1 MNNKFSTKLK
11 TTTAIVLVL
20 LMSSVTL
27 MTMPTQVQAQTTYT
41 NMRDG
46 IGVALPTGV
55 TPDVSIATH
64 PGLAFSPNPIGIG
77 QSLLVNLW
85 INPPVSNQ
93 RVNTR
98 MSVTFTKP
106 DGTTDVIDQ
115 LESYAGDTT
124 AWFEYIP
131 DQVGTWKVKFDFPG
145 QYFPSGNY
153 SSGQLLG
160 YSSYGQVFS
169 YPKSCYYEP
178 SSTAELTLT
187 VQQDQVMSWPPSPL
201 PTDYWT
207 RPVSSENREWKTIMG
222 NWPWPYANNYG
233 YGGPYVIA
241 PNSAHIV
248 WKRQGDIGGL
258 AGAELGQLSFTNG
271 GGTPSLIYAGRCY
284 QTVTK
289 PGVGSVAQCY
299 DLRTGQVYYEIPT
312 SAGGVTPTVISARLD
327 DTPAVAGATA
337 VLGPTVRLLSIGMR
351 IIEVDPLTGAIV
363 RNNTGMSG
371 NFYNNPY
378 VLTVQDLGASAGTN
392 RYRLINWTAEIM
404 RKGSTP
410 VGDDNNFTSRIQ
422 KRSDGTLFNVSY
434 PFSSLGTCDFNA
446 GISVTSQSI
455 TDSASGITM
464 QTRLIGVSLL
474 TGQVMWNIT
483 TDHVSYSGSTAVAD
497 NGKYCFAD
505 RDETAGQL
513 VAWDLQTGQLA
524 WESELIQ
531 YPWGFG
537 GAYAVASAY
546 GLVYRFSYEGVAA
559 FSWET
564 GKKVW
569 HFQSPAVPFEAPW
582 YPSQSFDTGAKIADG
597 KIYVANSEH
606 SATQPIAR
614 GWKLW
619 CLNATTG
626 EHKWNI
632 TGSWGTPGAISDGYL
647 TAGNAYDGYLYVF
660 GKGKSAT
667 TVSAPQTAITQGQS
681 VVLTGTVLDQSPAQ
695 PDTPCVSQDSMATYM
710 EYLHMQKPI
719 DGIYHNVTVTGVP
732 VSIDAVDPNGNY
744 VHIATVASDVSGT
757 FGYTWA
763 PDISG
768 QYKVTASFMG
778 DNSYGSS
785 WAQTYVAVT
794 EAPVVTPA
802 ATQTPITMPPIET
815 YIAGSTIAIIVAIA
829 IVGLFLR
836 KRP

>member
-1 MNNKFSTKLK
+1 MNNKFSKLK
-11 TTTAIVLVL
+11 TDITAIILVL
-20 LMSSVTL
+20 LMASVIWL
-27 MTMPTQVQAQTTYT
+27 ALPSQVQAQNTYT
-41 NMRDG
+41 NVRDG
-46 IGVALPTGV
+46 KGVALPAGV
-55 TPDVSIATH
+55 TPDVSIDTH
-64 PGLAFSPNPIGIG
+64 PGLAFSPNVIGVG

-93 RVNTR
+93 RINTR

-106 DGTTDVIDQ
+106 DGTTVVKDQ

-124 AWFEYIP
+124 AWFEYVP
-131 DQVGTWKVKFDFPG
+131 DQVGTWKIKYDFPG
-145 QYFPSGNY
+145 QYFPAGNY
-153 SSGQLLG
+153 TSGQLLG

-169 YPKSCYYEP
+169 YPNSCYYQP
-178 SSTAELTLT
+178 SSTAEFNFT
-187 VQQDQVMSWPPSPL
+187 VQKDQVMSWPPAPL

-222 NWPWPYANNYG
+222 NWPWAYANNYA
-233 YGGPYVIA
+233 YGGPFVIA

-248 WKRQGDIGGL
+248 WKRQDAIGGL
-258 AGAELGQLSFTNG
+258 AGAENGQLSFTNAG
-271 GGTPSLIYAGRCY
+271 NTPSVIYAGRCY

-312 SAGGVTPTVISARLD
+312 SAGGVTPTVISSKLD
-327 DTPAVAGATA
+327 DTPAVQGATA
-337 VLGPTVRLLSIGMR
+337 VLGPTVRLLSIGTR
-351 IIEVDPLTGAIV
+351 IIEVDPFTGLIV

-371 NFYNNPY
+371 TFYNDPY
-378 VLTVQDLGASAGTN
+378 VLTVQDLGASAGAN

-404 RKGSTP
+404 RKGSTA

-422 KRSDGTLFNVSY
+422 KRSDGTLFNISF

-455 TDSASGITM
+455 TDGASGITM
-464 QTRLIGVSLL
+464 QTRLIGTSLISGNVL
-474 TGQVMWNIT
+474 WNVT
-483 TDHVSYSGSTAVAD
+483 TDIVSYSGSTAVAD
-497 NGKYCFAD
+497 NGKYCFSE

-524 WESELIQ
+524 WKSDLIG

-546 GLVYRFSYEGVAA
+546 GLVYRFSYAGVAA

-569 HFQSPAVPFEAPW
+569 QFVSPTVPFEAPW
-582 YPSQSFDTGAKIADG
+582 YPSQSFNTGAKVADG

-606 SATQPIAR
+606 SASQPIAR

-626 EHKWNI
+626 ENKWNI
-632 TGSWGTPGAISDGYL
+632 TGSWGTPGPVADGYL
-647 TAGNAYDGYLYVF
+647 TAGNGYDGYMYVF

-695 PDTPCVSQDSMATYM
+695 PGKACVSKESMATYM
-710 EYLHMQKPI
+710 EFLHMQKPLPANI
-719 DGIYHNVTVTGVP
+719 TITGVP
-732 VSIDAVDPNGNY
+732 VSLDAVDPNGNF
-744 VHIATVASDVSGT
+744 VHIADVTSDMSGT
-757 FGYTWA
+757 YSYMWKPDMAGKYT
-763 PDISG
+763 
-768 QYKVTASFMG
+768 VTATFMG
-778 DNSYGSS
+778 DDSYGSS
-785 WAQTYVAVT
+785 YAETAVGVVD
-794 EAPVVTPA
+794 APVVTSTP
-802 ATQTPITMPPIET
+802 TQTPITMPPFEIYT
-815 YIAGSTIAIIVAIA
+815 VGTGIAVIIAIA
-829 IVGLFLR
+829 IVGLLILR